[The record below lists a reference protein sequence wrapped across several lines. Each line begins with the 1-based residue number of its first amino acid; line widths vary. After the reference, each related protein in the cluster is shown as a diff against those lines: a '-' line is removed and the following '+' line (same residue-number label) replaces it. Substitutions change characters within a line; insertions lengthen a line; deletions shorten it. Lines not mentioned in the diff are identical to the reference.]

1 MIHGSYL
8 EKEIHCLEENKS
20 FQASLSSRPCL
31 SEETGHTGF
40 IGCRSSSIHWTWQW
54 TRFNVLGTK
63 GLLSRSQW
71 NTSCS
76 QYHPNTS
83 RGLAS
88 QVPKYH
94 HSCQPVPLR
103 FQKQLWGWEDW
114 RQEEKWET
122 GQESWMASPT
132 QRTWVW
138 ETLGGGEGEGS
149 LECRSLWGQRVRH
162 YWVIE
167 EQPKYRWIPRAGVLS
182 LGPPELS
189 GSITLCCGRQRRGWG
204 FNSLAASLASASC
217 I

>member
-40 IGCRSSSIHWTWQW
+40 IGCRSSSIHWTLQW

-83 RGLAS
+83 GGLAS

-103 FQKQLWGWEDW
+103 FQKQLWGWGRLRAGGEVGNRTRELDGITNSTDMSSRNSGRWW
-114 RQEEKWET
+114 RRRKPGVPQSVGSESDITEWLKNSLST
-122 GQESWMASPT
+122 DRPPGQEFSA
-132 QRTWVW
+132 
-138 ETLGGGEGEGS
+138 L
-149 LECRSLWGQRVRH
+149 
-162 YWVIE
+162 
-167 EQPKYRWIPRAGVLS
+167 VLPS
-182 LGPPELS
+182 F
-189 GSITLCCGRQRRGWG
+189 Q
-204 FNSLAASLASASC
+204 AA
-217 I
+217 